1 MNYLS
6 AKIDRIEGDFVI
18 LKTDD
23 NQEISWS
30 KDNLPPNA
38 KEGTKLSLELKSENQ
53 AKESQEKLAKEILNE
68 ILKRDLGPNP

>member
-30 KDNLPPNA
+30 KDNLPPGA
-38 KEGTKLSLELKSENQ
+38 EKRAKLSLELKTEKE

-68 ILKRDLGPNP
+68 ILKRE